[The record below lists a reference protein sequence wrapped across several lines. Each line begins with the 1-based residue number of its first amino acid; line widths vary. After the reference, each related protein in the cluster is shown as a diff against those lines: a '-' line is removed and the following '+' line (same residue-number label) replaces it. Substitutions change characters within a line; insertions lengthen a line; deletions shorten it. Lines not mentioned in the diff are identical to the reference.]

1 MTTTDTKEIERFFVE
16 VPRYTSYP
24 TAADFT
30 LSIGPAVYGVSL
42 RAAGAS
48 KGVPVSLYVHLPFC
62 REICAFCGCNA
73 MIARTEARIDRYL
86 EALVREMDL
95 VLRQLGG
102 TRPVS
107 ELHFGGGSPSY
118 VPAPAFER
126 LVRALRER
134 FSFDAAATL
143 SLEADPRT
151 VDHEKLVLYRTL
163 GFDRISFGF
172 QDLDPGVQRAIGRN
186 QSAETSRRAY
196 ALARELGF
204 RSINI
209 DLCYGLPEQTE
220 DTFAQT
226 IAEVI
231 GLRPDRIALFG
242 YAHLPHL
249 RPRQR
254 LIVADSLPTPG
265 ARLRMMVEGRDRLI
279 AAGYD
284 AIGLDHFALPDDDLA
299 RAAATGRLHRNFQGY
314 TTTTTD
320 TLIGLGLSAISDL
333 PAGYAQNFRSL
344 HAYLEAVDAGCLPTE
359 RGVLRSED
367 DRVRGEIIRRIM
379 CRFELDFPDVERAL
393 GIDFH
398 GAFAREL
405 GELERL
411 SDDGLVTVEETRIRL
426 TPLGRVFVRN
436 VASIFDAHRLP
447 AAAGAAPRFSM
458 SA

>member
-1 MTTTDTKEIERFFVE
+1 MTTSGTKEIERFFVE

-24 TAADFT
+24 TAEDFT
-30 LSIGPAVYGVSL
+30 AAVGPDVHAASL
-42 RAAGAS
+42 RAAAAAPGT
-48 KGVPVSLYVHLPFC
+48 PVSLYIHLPFC
-62 REICAFCGCNA
+62 REICAFCACHSLV
-73 MIARTEARIDRYL
+73 ARTEARIDRYL

-95 VLRQLGG
+95 VQRELGG

-107 ELHFGGGSPSY
+107 ELHLGGGSPSY
-118 VPAPAFER
+118 VSAVAFER
-126 LVRALRER
+126 IIRALRER
-134 FSFDAAATL
+134 FSFDRAATL
-143 SLEADPRT
+143 SLEADPRS
-151 VDHEKLVLYRTL
+151 VDREKITLYRAL

-172 QDLDPGVQRAIGRN
+172 QDVDPGVQRAIGRN
-186 QSAETSRRAY
+186 QSAETSREAY
-196 ALARELGF
+196 ALAREAGF

-220 DTFAQT
+220 DTFRQT
-226 IAEVI
+226 IADVI

-254 LIVADSLPTPG
+254 LIVAAALPTPG
-265 ARLRMMVEGRDRLI
+265 VRLRMMLEGRDQLL

-284 AIGLDHFALPDDDLA
+284 AIGLDHFALPGDDLA

-320 TLIGLGLSAISDL
+320 ALIGLGLSAISDL

-344 HAYLEAVDAGCLPTE
+344 HAYLEALEAGRLPTE
-359 RGVLRSED
+359 RGVLRTDD
-367 DRVRGEIIRRIM
+367 DRVRGEIIRRVM
-379 CRFELDFPDVERAL
+379 CRFELDLPDLERTL
-393 GIDFH
+393 KIDFRA
-398 GAFAREL
+398 AFAREL
-405 GELERL
+405 DELGRL
-411 SDDGLVTVEETRIRL
+411 SDDGLVTVEQARIRL

-436 VASIFDAHRLP
+436 VASIFDTHRRPP
-447 AAAGAAPRFSM
+447 AAGDAPRFSM